1 LSAYR
6 FGSVSA
12 ATFGS
17 FASIGFLA
25 FAYLGGISS
34 VTGAII
40 GGMLV
45 ANGVMFTALDSWFG
59 VDPAF
64 TALLGGIGLIVTA
77 VVHNEGMAGALT
89 ELRRPAMAL
98 TRRRSVR
105 PSSLPVALLTDDGV
119 A

>member
-1 LSAYR
+1 
-6 FGSVSA
+6 
-12 ATFGS
+12 
-17 FASIGFLA
+17 
-25 FAYLGGISS
+25 
-34 VTGAII
+34 
-40 GGMLV
+40 
-45 ANGVMFTALDSWFG
+45 MFTALDSWFG